1 MQVVAAKEEDES
13 QADPKNGQVSSLDH
27 QISNQSGDEE
37 KVQDKHKESLE
48 IHAFKDEEDTNEG
61 DSMEEVDVDNM
72 NDKGTDHR
80 KGIENMVGIVAMD

>member
-1 MQVVAAKEEDES
+1 
-13 QADPKNGQVSSLDH
+13 
-27 QISNQSGDEE
+27 
-37 KVQDKHKESLE
+37 LE